1 MKLFIDSADI
11 DEIERAYA
19 SGVVDGVTT
28 NPSLLKAALVLHKKG
43 AKKINL
49 EEYLIDIITVA
60 KNTPVSL
67 EVTKTDFDGMVKEG
81 LALYNRFNPLS
92 NNVVIKIP
100 INSSLTGKTKITDG
114 LRAIRAL
121 VQARIPINATLI
133 FTPEQALLAAKAGA
147 SYVSIFIG
155 RVEDYI
161 RTQHGIGFEKP
172 DYYPAEGYVHAG
184 KHLQDNGILSGMDV
198 IKQSVAIF
206 KNYGLKAQILAAS
219 IRNARQFRE
228 VALAG
233 AHVATL
239 PPGVLVSILNHTKTV
254 EGVKQFIEDT
264 PADYAR
270 LAVDRK

>member
-19 SGVVDGVTT
+19 SGIVDGVTT
-28 NPSLLKAALVLHKKG
+28 NPSLLKSALALHKKG
-43 AKKINL
+43 SKKINL
-49 EEYLIDIITVA
+49 EEYLIDILTIA

-67 EVTKTDFDGMVKEG
+67 EVTKTDYEGMLKEG
-81 LALYNRFNPLS
+81 MALYNRFNPIS

-100 INSSLTGKTKITDG
+100 INSSLTGKTKTTDG

-121 VQARIPINATLI
+121 AQARIPVNCTLV

-147 SYVSIFIG
+147 TYVSIFAG
-155 RVEDYI
+155 RIDDYI

-184 KHLQDNGILSGMDV
+184 KHLQDNGILSGVDV
-198 IKQSVAIF
+198 VKQSVAII
-206 KNYGLKAQILAAS
+206 KSYGLKAQILAAS
-219 IRNARQFRE
+219 IRNAHQFRE
-228 VALAG
+228 IAAAG
-233 AHVATL
+233 AHVATI
-239 PPGVLVSILNHTKTV
+239 PPEVFASLLNHTKTI
-254 EGVKQFIEDT
+254 EGVKQFADDA

-270 LAVDRK
+270 LAVDKK